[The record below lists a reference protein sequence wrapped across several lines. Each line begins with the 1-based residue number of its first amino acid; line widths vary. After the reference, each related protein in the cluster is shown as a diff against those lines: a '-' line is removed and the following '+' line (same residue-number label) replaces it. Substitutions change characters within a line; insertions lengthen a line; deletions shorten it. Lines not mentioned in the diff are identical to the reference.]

1 MPRAQDSQSATLPPA
16 IHDVPFPWARR
27 LYRVRLAP
35 QRCAAVIDM
44 LMPPEMPEQVVLS
57 LLAASFGSSFITA
70 AFGIG
75 GGALLLA
82 IMASLM
88 PPAALIPVHGI
99 VQAGS
104 NLGRALMMMPHTF
117 WPAVPAFVGGS
128 MIGAVAGGALV
139 IRIPPAWVQIGIGVF
154 IVWSVLAKP
163 PRGIRD
169 WPLAT
174 GVVSSFLTMFFGA
187 TGVFVATFTKSL
199 ALGRHAHVATHAVL
213 MTVQH
218 GIKTVTFGLFGFA
231 FGPWIGL
238 ITGMMVAGLAG
249 TLVGGLVLHRMGDVR
264 FRRVLD
270 AILLVIAV
278 RLVIAGVMEL
288 RTEGGA
294 G

>member
-1 MPRAQDSQSATLPPA
+1 MIDAIVPPGISQP
-16 IHDVPFPWARR
+16 V
-27 LYRVRLAP
+27 
-35 QRCAAVIDM
+35 AA
-44 LMPPEMPEQVVLS
+44 S
-57 LLAASFGSSFITA
+57 LIVASFGTSLITA

-82 IMASLM
+82 IMASLV

-99 VQAGS
+99 VQTAS
-104 NLGRALMMMPHTF
+104 NLGRALVSLRHTF

-128 MIGAVAGGALV
+128 AIGAALGGVLV
-139 IRIPPAWVQIGIGVF
+139 VRIPPPVVQISIGLF

-163 PRGIRD
+163 PRAIRD
-169 WPLAT
+169 WPFVIGLI
-174 GVVSSFLTMFFGA
+174 SSFLTMFFGA

-199 ALGRHAHVATHAVL
+199 ALGRHSHVATHAVL

-218 GIKTVTFGLFGFA
+218 GIKTATFGLLGFA

-238 ITGMMVAGLAG
+238 IAAMMMAGLAG
-249 TLVGGLVLHRMGDVR
+249 TLAGGLVLNRLSDVR

-270 AILLVIAV
+270 LVLLVIAV
-278 RLVIAGVMEL
+278 RLVIAGIGEL
-288 RTEGGA
+288 RAAGGTDQ

>member
-1 MPRAQDSQSATLPPA
+1 MAELPE
-16 IHDVPFPWARR
+16 R
-27 LYRVRLAP
+27 
-35 QRCAAVIDM
+35 
-44 LMPPEMPEQVVLS
+44 VVLV
-57 LLAASFGSSFITA
+57 LIAASFGSSLITA

-82 IMASLM
+82 LMASLI
-88 PPAALIPVHGI
+88 PPAALIPIHGI

-104 NLGRALMMMPHTF
+104 NLGRALVMGRHSF
-117 WPAVPAFVGGS
+117 WPVVPAFVGGS
-128 MIGAVAGGALV
+128 VIGAVLGGALV
-139 IRIPPAWVQIGIGVF
+139 IRIPPAWVQIGIGLF
-154 IVWSVLAKP
+154 IVWSVVAKP

-174 GVVSSFLTMFFGA
+174 GLVSSFLTMFFGA

-218 GIKTVTFGLFGFA
+218 GIKTVAFGLFGFA

-238 ITGMMVAGLAG
+238 ISVMLVAGLAG
-249 TLVGGLVLHRMGDVR
+249 TLAGGLVLHRMGDVR

-270 AILLVIAV
+270 IVLLVIAV
-278 RLVIAGVMEL
+278 RLVASGVLDIHAGV
-288 RTEGGA
+288 GVGQ